1 MQENIGKTVIKLE
14 RNGTSMNSKPIVAIM
29 YDFDKT
35 LSPKDMQEYGF
46 ISGLGMSSEEFW
58 EKSRLNMVRHNM
70 DQILAYMLT
79 ILQEADGKMPLSRN
93 VFNELGRDVKLFSG
107 LDTWFDRINEYG
119 TKLGVE
125 IEHYIISSGLKEII
139 EGTSI
144 ANEFKQIYAAE
155 YCYNDDSIP
164 IWPAMAVNYTS
175 KTQFL
180 FRINKGVLDVTEHKG
195 LNESTPE
202 NKKRVPFTN
211 MIYIGDGL
219 TDVPCMKLVKNN
231 GGHSIAVYHEDRS
244 VACDLMVQGRVDF
257 AVKADYTHNSSME
270 NTVYAILDK
279 IKAIN
284 VINQVH
290 LEHKNLAESVLLEEQ
305 KKLWFKE
312 SKMI

>member
-1 MQENIGKTVIKLE
+1 MW
-14 RNGTSMNSKPIVAIM
+14 TSMNQKPIVAIM

-46 ISGLGMSSEEFW
+46 ISELGMESEEFW
-58 EKSRLNMVRHNM
+58 EKSKMNMLNHNM

-79 ILQEADGKMPLSRN
+79 ILQEAEGRMPLTKT

-107 LDTWFDRINEYG
+107 LDTWFDRINQYG
-119 TKLGVE
+119 DELGVVV
-125 IEHYIISSGLKEII
+125 EHYIISSGLKEII

-144 ANEFKQIYAAE
+144 AHEFKEIYAAE
-155 YCYNDDSIP
+155 YCYNDKNIP

-202 NKKRVPFTN
+202 DKKRVPFIN

-231 GGHSIAVYHEDRS
+231 GGHSIAVYHEES
-244 VACDLMVQGRVDF
+244 NVAYDLIAQGRVDF
-257 AVKADYTHNSSME
+257 AVEADYSANKGME
-270 NTVYAILDK
+270 KTVLTILNQ
-279 IKAIN
+279 IKAVNLIN
-284 VINQVH
+284 ELHREHINM
-290 LEHKNLAESVLLEEQ
+290 AEGYS
-305 KKLWFKE
+305 
-312 SKMI
+312 

>member
-1 MQENIGKTVIKLE
+1 
-14 RNGTSMNSKPIVAIM
+14 MNLKPIVAIM

-46 ISGLGMSSEEFW
+46 ISELGMESEEFW
-58 EKSRLNMVRHNM
+58 EKSKMNMLNHNM

-79 ILQEADGKMPLSRN
+79 ILQEAEGRMPLTKT

-107 LDTWFDRINEYG
+107 LDTWFDRINRYG
-119 TKLGVE
+119 DKLGVVV
-125 IEHYIISSGLKEII
+125 EHYIISSGLKEII
-139 EGTSI
+139 EGTHI
-144 ANEFKQIYAAE
+144 AHEFKEIYAAE
-155 YCYNDDSIP
+155 YCYNDENIP

-202 NKKRVPFTN
+202 DKKRVPFIN

-231 GGHSIAVYHEDRS
+231 GGHSIAVYHEES
-244 VACDLMVQGRVDF
+244 NVAYDLIAQGRVDF
-257 AVKADYTHNSSME
+257 AVEADYSANKGME
-270 NTVYAILDK
+270 KTVFAILDQ
-279 IKAIN
+279 IKAVNIIN
-284 VINQVH
+284 ELH
-290 LEHKNLAESVLLEEQ
+290 REHKNMAE
-305 KKLWFKE
+305 
-312 SKMI
+312 M